1 MSEIEKKWYVVRAV
15 SGQEKRVQETVETEI
30 AAAGLQDYVGQLL
43 IPMEKVFTIR
53 NGKKVSKERNL
64 FPGYV
69 YIEASLV
76 GEVPHIVRNV
86 TNVIGFLGAEKRGEP
101 MPLRQSE
108 VNRILG
114 VVDDL
119 ADTDEEINIPYV
131 VGELSLIHISEPT
144 RPY

>member
-1 MSEIEKKWYVVRAV
+1 MSEIDKKWYVVRAV

-30 AAAGLQDYVGQLL
+30 AAAGLQDYVGQVL

-76 GEVPHIVRNV
+76 GEVPHIIRNV

-101 MPLRQSE
+101 FRCVKARSTASWVWSTTWRTPMRKSTFHTWSE
-108 VNRILG
+108 N
-114 VVDDL
+114 
-119 ADTDEEINIPYV
+119 
-131 VGELSLIHISEPT
+131 S
-144 RPY
+144 